1 MYVLWTAQNFA
12 VLPGVQYPAC
22 VWRPV
27 SSHSSHHPQAV
38 LMAHFSLHV
47 HKGGLKPHSFNFI
60 YYTQQT
66 GAQPILG
73 QRRRRWANIKI
84 NIKID
89 QSTSKSQK
97 FRLWWPNWRYIS
109 WFYKSL
115 LQKTFGFNGTLLN
128 WFHSYL
134 NNWYQRVLIHG
145 SMSTKLPVRS
155 GVPQVVRQIGVTI
168 VGLYIEAW
176 NFQHVWTMC
185 LGKFIDMGPIEIMSM
200 WALAA
205 ILQNGCQKNTAVA

>member
-27 SSHSSHHPQAV
+27 TSHSSHHPQAV

-73 QRRRRWANIKI
+73 QRRWRWANIKI

-97 FRLWWPNWRYIS
+97 FRLWWPDWRYIS

-134 NNWYQRVLIHG
+134 NNRYQRVIIHG
-145 SMSTKLPVRS
+145 SMSTKLPVRC
-155 GVPQVVRQIGVTI
+155 GVPQGSILGPLMFILYVNDIADNISNLSFKTLYMLMMQKLEDKLNQCRI
-168 VGLYIEAW
+168 V
-176 NFQHVWTMC
+176 
-185 LGKFIDMGPIEIMSM
+185 
-200 WALAA
+200 
-205 ILQNGCQKNTAVA
+205 